1 MSEVRWEKP
10 DGSPVSCTEKLKVLR
25 QNLEELR
32 QIAQDAFED
41 ALLMECREEQIREV
55 FRQVIESLENP
66 YQP

>member
-1 MSEVRWEKP
+1 MNDVRWVKP
-10 DGSPVSCTEKLKVLR
+10 DGSPISCTEKLKVLR

-41 ALLMECREEQIREV
+41 ALLMECHEEQIRAV
-55 FRQVIESLENP
+55 FREVIDSLENP

>member
-1 MSEVRWEKP
+1 MKEIRWEKP
-10 DGSPVSCTEKLKVLR
+10 DGSPVSCTEKIKVLR

-41 ALLMECREEQIREV
+41 ALLMECREDQIRAV
-55 FRQVIESLENP
+55 FRELIDSLENP